1 MRMNNIQLIGRIT
14 KDLELK
20 QGSNTSMCSFTI
32 AVNRRFAKEGQQKA
46 DFINVICFGKVAE
59 NLVKY
64 QGKGSQIGVVGS
76 LNIDQYQDQEG
87 NNKTFTKVVANEIEF
102 LGGSSNTE
110 NKQGNEYKIE
120 EFNDFDEDEIPF

>member
-1 MRMNNIQLIGRIT
+1 MNNIQLIGRIT

-32 AVNRRFAKEGQQKA
+32 AVNRKFAKEGQQKA

-64 QGKGSQIGVVGS
+64 QGKGSQIGIAGS

-87 NNKTFTKVVANEIEF
+87 NNRTFTKVVANEIEF
-102 LGGSSNTE
+102 LRGNSSTE
-110 NKQGNEYKIE
+110 NKQGNEFKIE

>member
-1 MRMNNIQLIGRIT
+1 MNNIQLIGRIT

-32 AVNRRFAKEGQQKA
+32 AVNRKFAKEGQQKA

-64 QGKGSQIGVVGS
+64 QGKGSQIGVIGS

-87 NNKTFTKVVANEIEF
+87 NNRTFTKVVANEIEF
-102 LGGSSNTE
+102 LGGATTE
-110 NKQGNEYKIE
+110 KKTNADTL
-120 EFNDFDEDEIPF
+120 EFADFQEVNDDEDIPF

>member
-1 MRMNNIQLIGRIT
+1 MNNIQLIGRIT

-32 AVNRRFAKEGQQKA
+32 AVNRKFAKEGQQKA

-87 NNKTFTKVVANEIEF
+87 NNRTFTKVVANEIEF
-102 LGGSSNTE
+102 LGGNSNTE
-110 NKQGNEYKIE
+110 NKQVNEYKIE

>member
-20 QGSNTSMCSFTI
+20 QSGNTSMCNFTV
-32 AVNRRFAKEGQQKA
+32 AVNRKFAKEGQQKA
-46 DFINVICFGKVAE
+46 DFINVICFNKVAE

>member
-1 MRMNNIQLIGRIT
+1 MNNIQLIGRIT

-20 QGSNTSMCSFTI
+20 QSGNTSMCSFTV
-32 AVNRRFAKEGQQKA
+32 AVNRKFAKEGQQKA
-46 DFINVICFGKVAE
+46 DFINVICFNKVAE

-102 LGGSSNTE
+102 LGGNSNTE

>member
-1 MRMNNIQLIGRIT
+1 MNNIQLIGRIT

-20 QGSNTSMCSFTI
+20 QSGNTSMCNFTV
-32 AVNRRFAKEGQQKA
+32 AVNRKFAKEGQQKA
-46 DFINVICFGKVAE
+46 DFINVICFNKVAE

-102 LGGSSNTE
+102 LGGNSNTE
-110 NKQGNEYKIE
+110 KKVE
-120 EFNDFDEDEIPF
+120 EPTFQEFDAIDEDCIPF

>member
-1 MRMNNIQLIGRIT
+1 MNNIQLIGRIT

-32 AVNRRFAKEGQQKA
+32 AVNRKFAKEGQQKA

-59 NLVKY
+59 NLAKY
-64 QGKGSQIGVVGS
+64 QGKGSQIGVIGS

-87 NNKTFTKVVANEIEF
+87 NNRTFTKVVANEIEF
-102 LGGSSNTE
+102 LGGATTE
-110 NKQGNEYKIE
+110 KKTE
-120 EFNDFDEDEIPF
+120 ELNFQEVDVDEDIPF

>member
-1 MRMNNIQLIGRIT
+1 MNNIQLIGRIT

-102 LGGSSNTE
+102 LGGNSNTE
-110 NKQGNEYKIE
+110 KKVE
-120 EFNDFDEDEIPF
+120 EPTFQEFDADEDIPF

>member
-1 MRMNNIQLIGRIT
+1 MNNIQLIGRIT

-20 QGSNTSMCSFTI
+20 QSGNTSMCNFTV
-32 AVNRRFAKEGQQKA
+32 AVNRKFAKEGQQKA